1 MQKHAFISGLAF
13 AGLLACLT
21 ACNSTQS
28 LFKEAVRK
36 FDDAEYD
43 LAIKDLRTVAAANY
57 EPGRT
62 NYLLAESY
70 RMSNRF
76 QLASAYYQKALDN
89 GMTNPELPF
98 NYAFALKAEG
108 KYSEAITQL
117 EKYISS
123 NPTNKVT
130 LEKANRELY
139 TLKSIDVIQQKKTF
153 YKIKNLEKLN
163 TPGAEFSPFVKDE
176 DLIFAA
182 SRKETIYKTNGMPML
197 GIYKVKLAENYD
209 ETGGES
215 EVFSPSLFMEGV
227 NEANVTFTK
236 DGKTVVIARGNTGKK
251 KGRADV
257 DLYLSR
263 FAGGKWTEP
272 RLIPVSDSAAWD
284 GSPAFSRDGRTLYF
298 CSNRPGGVGGID
310 IYRANMDA
318 SGRFSKP
325 VNMGKDINTPGD
337 EMFPYVGPDAKLY
350 FASDGHPGLGKL
362 DIFVATRSQG
372 VITVENLGPPVN
384 SRFDD
389 FGLVFA
395 DDEMKYGFFSS
406 NREGGK
412 GDDDIY
418 FVEDE
423 SVGLDSTQLAE
434 LEKLPPDDPRRR
446 TIGKPE
452 PPKIVNYF
460 LAGTVA
466 SNETPAA
473 MLDSAIVKVFEVS
486 ADSLIGEGVTRGGG
500 IFGTFPLQEGKD
512 YTLLIEKKGYITK
525 RDAFTM
531 AGKAIPQI
539 FRKKLTMDTTFYMA
553 LKLDRLALNKT
564 FVLENIYYDLDKF
577 NIRED
582 AALELDKLVQIL
594 KDNPTVKIELSSHT
608 DSRATDSYNNKLSQ
622 NRAQSAVD
630 YIVTKGI
637 DRERMVA
644 KGYGETQLII
654 KDAKTEEEHQK
665 NRRTEFTILSY

>member
-1 MQKHAFISGLAF
+1 MQKHTFISGLAF
-13 AGLLACLT
+13 VGLLACLT

-36 FDDAEYD
+36 FDNGEYD
-43 LAIKDLRTVAAANY
+43 LAIKDLRTVATANY

-70 RMSNRF
+70 RLSNRYV
-76 QLASAYYQKALDN
+76 LASSYYQKALDN
-89 GMTNPELPF
+89 GMTSPDLAF

-123 NPTNKVT
+123 NPTNKVS

-163 TPGAEFSPFVKDE
+163 TPGAEFSPFVKD
-176 DLIFAA
+176 DNLIFAA
-182 SRKETIYKTNGMPML
+182 SRKETQYKTNGMPMV
-197 GIYKVKLAENYD
+197 GIYKVKLAESYD

-215 EVFSPSLFMEGV
+215 EVFSSALFLEGV

-236 DGKTVVIARGNTGKK
+236 DGKTVVFARGNTGKK
-251 KGRADV
+251 KGTANL

-263 FAGGKWTEP
+263 FANNKWTEP
-272 RLIPVSDSAAWD
+272 RLIPVSDSASWD

-298 CSNRPGGVGGID
+298 CSDRPGGVGGSD

-362 DIFVATRSQG
+362 DLFVATRSQG
-372 VITVENLGPPVN
+372 VISVENLGPPVN

-460 LAGTVA
+460 LAGTVS
-466 SNETPAA
+466 SNETPSAV
-473 MLDSAIVKVFEVS
+473 LDSAIVKIYEVS
-486 ADSLIGEGVTRGGG
+486 ADSLIGQGTTKGGG
-500 IFGTFPLQEGKD
+500 IFGTFPLEEGKD

-539 FRKKLTMDTTFYMA
+539 FRKKLTMDTTFYVS

-577 NIRED
+577 NIRDD
-582 AALELDKLVQIL
+582 AAVELDKLVQIL

-608 DSRATDSYNNKLSQ
+608 DARATDSYNNKLSQ